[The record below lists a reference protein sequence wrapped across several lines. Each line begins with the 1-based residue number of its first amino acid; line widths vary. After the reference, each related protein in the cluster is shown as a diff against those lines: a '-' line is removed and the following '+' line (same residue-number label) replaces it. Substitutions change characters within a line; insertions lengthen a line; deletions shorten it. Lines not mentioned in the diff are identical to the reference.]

1 MKKKCIF
8 PLALAAIMLLPLL
21 ASAAGF
27 LNRIS
32 YTVNYDYS
40 NLTVGTDTLGG
51 VTYAT
56 VSYDGLYN
64 GGAPGMPSLPID
76 YFKFSVP
83 HNATNFTVRA
93 TAQRQINR
101 NLDYLVYPCQMPWF
115 TDGSQAPAITLPDTA
130 AYYSGNSYPTQMAW
144 IADEGFLAGENHIV
158 TVAVMPLRY
167 THSASSDVLSGAR
180 ICNLVLSYDL
190 SDSLAMYPI
199 VRNDSLLREEGYQL
213 TQSMVVNPGQVKG
226 FAPLTQVTT
235 GIDSTGFIH
244 GGIGGDVINGGEG
257 GTPIEDTTNINIHY
271 YSIPYLIVTTPELK
285 HSVRR
290 IAALKRQ
297 KGYNVKVVTMDE
309 VLSSPF
315 SGNGD
320 LFGQGRFSH
329 LAYSDDAGKLR
340 QFLKNYYQ
348 IYGTKYVL
356 LAGDIPYRHKA
367 DTIITTNSNN
377 HKDTTV
383 IDGIS
388 DFYYVEL
395 NSDWSTND
403 IGHQPSL
410 FVGRILCDSSSHIDN
425 YTDKLFRY
433 ELNPGNGDFSYLQ
446 NYCIHEGKDFA
457 NPLLKFKRNIV
468 LIIPNEIKIE
478 EKYSNVEPTGKD
490 VIDTLNYH
498 NVGLACFYNH
508 GDTTRIKVYGPDGQ
522 GREFFIESVSDTST
536 GNGLN
541 CLNNRYRPMIFYF
554 PNCTTVPFDNYN
566 GINMG
571 KSFTIGKD
579 YGGPV
584 YIGNTRQI
592 TPGSASGIVGSFA
605 TELKNGF
612 TILGMADALSIGDY
626 IRNPHNQDP
635 AFVHAYLGD
644 PAMEIWTDIPQFY
657 SDIEVIRNEQS
668 VTVSGWGNEPAII
681 TCADNSQNVSKRV
694 ATSSVTFSNVS
705 PNSMITIYR
714 QNMIPFMATLKLQNA
729 SFIKS
734 QYIIASDVIAGSSID
749 NKRPNGDAI
758 IKNGVEY
765 EIEASGT
772 VTLEDGFKVEK
783 GATFAVYPASF

>member
-213 TQSMVVNPGQVKG
+213 TQTMVVNPTQVKG

-356 LAGDIPYRHKA
+356 LAGDLPYR
-367 DTIITTNSNN
+367 IIQGPEFLMLTDLYYSDLSANWLTM
-377 HKDTTV
+377 DTT
-383 IDGIS
+383 DR
-388 DFYYVEL
+388 YPE
-395 NSDWSTND
+395 
-403 IGHQPSL
+403 L
-410 FVGRILCDSSSHIDN
+410 FVGRIVANHIGSNHVEQINN
-425 YTDKLFRY
+425 YTEKLLRY
-433 ELNPGNGDFSYLQ
+433 ELNPGEGDYSYLRKAFFS
-446 NYCIHEGKDFA
+446 EGRDQDFIGILDTVKSVLGSIFPNQVIINDSA
-457 NPLLKFKRNIV
+457 NN
-468 LIIPNEIKIE
+468 NSG
-478 EKYSNVEPTGKD
+478 YPTGTNI
-490 VIDTLNYH
+490 IDTLRSNP
-498 NVGLACFYNH
+498 VGFMCIYNH
-508 GDTTRIKVYGPDGQ
+508 GDTARTRVYGDDNQ
-522 GREFFIESVSDTST
+522 GRGYFLYAIKKTNS

-541 CLNNRYRPMIFYF
+541 YLRNKRHPMICYS
-554 PNCTTVPFDNYN
+554 PACVTIPFDRKDTLTF
-566 GINMG
+566 GESFITG
-571 KSFTIGKD
+571 KN

-584 YIGNTRQI
+584 YIGYTRSVIPYQGRLLADAFANRIKDGCVKLGVANSLSKIDAGINSFDAQI
-592 TPGSASGIVGSFA
+592 
-605 TELKNGF
+605 
-612 TILGMADALSIGDY
+612 ILGC
-626 IRNPHNQDP
+626 
-635 AFVHAYLGD
+635 FGD
-644 PAMEIWTDIPQFY
+644 PELELWTDIPECY
-657 SDIEVIRNEQS
+657 SNINVIRTNNSFIISGLPTGQTVVGYLANDHQYKTKI
-668 VTVSGWGNEPAII
+668 VTASNNII
-681 TCADNSQNVSKRV
+681 Y
-694 ATSSVTFSNVS
+694 NVS
-705 PNSMITIYR
+705 PNSPIMLY
-714 QNMIPFMATLKLQNA
+714 QHNYIPYFAPLALQNQT
-729 SFIKS
+729 IEES
-734 QYIIASDVIAGSSID
+734 QYIIANDVIAGNAIDSI
-749 NKRPNGDAI
+749 RLNGNVI
-758 IKNGVEY
+758 VKNGVEY

-772 VTLEDGFKVEK
+772 VRLEDGFKVEK
-783 GATFAVYPASF
+783 GATFTVFPACF